1 MYVLKSEETNEN
13 SLYINNCVVC
23 TIVLCFTEFVK
34 DFVWDFTKCPYDVYA
49 VVNSGGSWE
58 SPGARPN
65 QLQTT
70 SFSILR
76 FLGGWIGKI

>member
-1 MYVLKSEETNEN
+1 MYVSKSEETNEN
-13 SLYINNCVVC
+13 SLYISNCVVC

-34 DFVWDFTKCPYDVYA
+34 DFVWDFTKCPYHVYA

-58 SPGARPN
+58 SPERDP
-65 QLQTT
+65 TT
-70 SFSILR
+70 DDIFLDFTF